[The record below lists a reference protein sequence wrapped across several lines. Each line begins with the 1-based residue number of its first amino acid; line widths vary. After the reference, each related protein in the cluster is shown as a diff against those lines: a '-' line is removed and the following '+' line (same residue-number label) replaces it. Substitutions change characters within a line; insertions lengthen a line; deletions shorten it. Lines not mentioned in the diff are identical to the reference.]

1 MVKIVYAGLLGVAQ
15 GVLGIIEHID
25 FRQLGAELHIYG
37 GGNQKEAI
45 KRYII
50 EHHEEPV
57 FFHGYVEAHEM
68 NDVLSQ
74 YDASLIPLVTYI
86 RGAVPSKIFDT
97 MPLGLPIIF
106 CGEGEGAE
114 IIRKYQLG
122 FVSPPLDYEAL
133 AQNIK
138 TLSQMSEQER
148 HQMAERGRQVSQGIF
163 SFSHQMDDC
172 YEFIAGVVNRENN
185 GK

>member
-15 GVLGIIEHID
+15 GVLGIVEHVD
-25 FRQLGAELHIYG
+25 FKQLGAELHIYG

-45 KRYII
+45 KRYIVDNGDSNI
-50 EHHEEPV
+50 
-57 FFHGYVEAHEM
+57 FFHGYVEASEM
-68 NDVLSQ
+68 NGVLSQ

-86 RGAVPSKIFDT
+86 KGAVPSKIFDT

-114 IIRKYQLG
+114 IIKKYQLG
-122 FVSPPLDYEAL
+122 FVSSPLDYKAL
-133 AQNIK
+133 ALNIK
-138 TLSQMSEQER
+138 ALSQMSKQER
-148 HQMAERGRQVSQGIF
+148 KQMSERGQQVSKSRF
-163 SFSHQMDDC
+163 NFSHQMDDC
-172 YEFIAGVVNRENN
+172 YEFIAGLVNN